1 MATKNNLFVWQLR
14 SITLFGLALW
24 LMTGD
29 ARCIGL
35 HQDIGGEIEVIELRQ
50 GLCWKKFIQEGLPVT
65 DPYRFMKV

>member
-35 HQDIGGEIEVIELRQ
+35 HQDIGGEIEVIEL
-50 GLCWKKFIQEGLPVT
+50 
-65 DPYRFMKV
+65 